1 MDSNYYTH
9 QVSVIGYVY
18 RGGKFLLLKRAT
30 EPQIWA
36 PPGGRLHPDENP
48 VRGLIREVKEETSLD
63 IEVITPANTWFGKF
77 RGKYLLS
84 IDYLVK
90 ITGGEVKLSHE
101 HSDFAWVTVT
111 DLRLKNPVDLGV
123 SNVGFNVSD
132 FDHAERLIKALSLD
146 P

>member
-111 DLRLKNPVDLGV
+111 DLGLKNPVDLGV